1 MSESNEK
8 APSVFLQCFGR
19 IEDPR
24 LERQKKHQLIDIIA
38 IAVCATIA
46 GADGWVA
53 IALYARSK
61 EDWLRTFLNLPN
73 GIPSHDTFG
82 RVFSL
87 LDPKAFQD
95 AFREWVGI
103 IQGKIE
109 GVVAIDGKTARGSH
123 DRANGKQ
130 AVHIVSAWAVENG
143 VSLGQVKVDGK
154 SNEITAIPELL
165 RLLDLKGCLV
175 TIDAMGC
182 QRDIAKQIVGRGGD
196 YLLAVKGNQETLAED
211 VEQEFKHAQADGFAH
226 MDHLYRETLEK
237 GHGRIEKRQYWYTR
251 DVQGLGT
258 LERWPKL
265 NGMVM
270 CRATRTEQ
278 GETTVEDRYFI
289 TSAAHDNVATIADAV
304 RAHWQIENGL
314 HWVLDVAFG
323 EDQSRIRSGY
333 AAENIATIRK
343 IANNA
348 LKQCN
353 SRKGGVKTKRLQAGW
368 DDRFMEEILLA
379 L

>member
-1 MSESNEK
+1 MTERNEK
-8 APSVFLQCFGR
+8 VPSVFLQCFGR

-24 LERQKKHQLIDIIA
+24 LDRQKKHKLIDIIA

-46 GADGWVA
+46 GADGWA
-53 IALYARSK
+53 PIALYARSK
-61 EDWLRTFLNLPN
+61 EAWLRTFLELPN

-82 RVFSL
+82 RVFCL

-95 AFREWVGI
+95 AFRQWVGL

-130 AVHIVSAWAVENG
+130 AIHLVSAWAVANG
-143 VSLGQVKVDGK
+143 VSLGQVKVDDK

-165 RLLDLKGCLV
+165 SLLEIKGCLV

-182 QRDIAKQIVGRGGD
+182 QRDIAQKIVDNGGD

-237 GHGRIEKRQYWYTR
+237 GHGRIEKRQHWYTH
-251 DVQGLGT
+251 DVEGLGT

-270 CRATRTEQ
+270 CRATRTDQ
-278 GETTVEDRYFI
+278 GQTTVEDRYFI
-289 TSAAHDNVATIADAV
+289 TSATHDNVAKIADAV

-333 AAENIATIRK
+333 AAENIAAIRK

-348 LKQCN
+348 LKQCT

>member
-1 MSESNEK
+1 MSATGN
-8 APSVFLQCFGR
+8 PVFLECFGR

-24 LERQKKHQLIDIIA
+24 MDRQKQHKLIDIIA

-46 GADGWVA
+46 GADGWVD
-53 IALYARSK
+53 IALFGRSK
-61 EDWLRTFLNLPN
+61 EAWLRTFLDLEN

-87 LDPKAFQD
+87 LAPATFQQ
-95 AFREWVGI
+95 AFREWI
-103 IQGKIE
+103 YAIQGKLK

-130 AVHIVSAWAVENG
+130 AIHIVSAWAVENG
-143 VSLGQVKVDGK
+143 LALGQVKVDDK

-165 RLLDLKGCLV
+165 RLLKLNGCLV

-182 QRDIAKQIVGRGGD
+182 QRDIAQNILDAGGD
-196 YLLAVKGNQETLAED
+196 YLLAVKDNQETLAED

-226 MDHLYRETLEK
+226 MDHLYREVIDK
-237 GHGRIEKRQYWYTR
+237 GHGRIEKRQYWYTH

-265 NGMVM
+265 RGMVL
-270 CRATRTEQ
+270 CRATRTAK
-278 GETTVEDRYFI
+278 GETSVEDRYFI
-289 TSAAHDNVATIADAV
+289 TSCIHDDVAVIADAI
-304 RAHWQIENGL
+304 RNHWAIENGL
-314 HWVLDVAFG
+314 HWVLDMAFL

-343 IANNA
+343 IAINA
-348 LKQCN
+348 LKKN
-353 SRKGGVKTKRLQAGW
+353 TTKKASVRAKRKLTGW
-368 DDRFMEEILLA
+368 DNLYMQEILLA

>member
-1 MSESNEK
+1 MSKNNEK
-8 APSVFLQCFGR
+8 KQSVFLECFGR

-24 LERQKKHQLIDIIA
+24 LNRQKKHKLIDIIA
-38 IAVCATIA
+38 MAVCATIA
-46 GADGWVA
+46 GADNWVA
-53 IALYARSK
+53 IALYAKSK
-61 EDWLRTFLNLPN
+61 EAWLRTFLQLDH

-87 LDPKAFQD
+87 LAPQAFQD

-109 GVVAIDGKTARGSH
+109 GVVAIDGKTVRGSH

-130 AVHIVSAWAVENG
+130 AIHIVSAWAVKSG
-143 VSLGQVKVDGK
+143 VSLGQVKVDDK

-165 RLLDLKGCLV
+165 GLLDLNGCLV

-182 QRDIAKQIVGRGGD
+182 QREIAQNIVDAGGD
-196 YLLAVKGNQETLAED
+196 YLLAVKGNQEILAED

-237 GHGRIEKRQYWYTR
+237 GHGRIEKRQYWCTQ

-270 CRATRTEQ
+270 CQATRTVQ
-278 GETTVEDRYFI
+278 GKTTVEDRYFI
-289 TSAAHDNVATIADAV
+289 TSAAHHDVVKISDAV
-304 RAHWQIENGL
+304 RAHWGIENGL
-314 HWVLDVAFG
+314 HWVLDVAFD
-323 EDQSRIRSGY
+323 EDQSRIRSGH
-333 AAENIATIRK
+333 AAENIAAIRK
-343 IANNA
+343 IANNT
-348 LKQCN
+348 LKQCT
-353 SRKGGVKTKRLQAGW
+353 SRKGGVKAKRLQAGW
-368 DDRFMEEILLA
+368 DDQFMREILLA

>member
-1 MSESNEK
+1 MSDKEQP
-8 APSVFLQCFGR
+8 AFLTCFGR

-24 LERQKKHQLIDIIA
+24 LDRQKRHKLIDIIA
-38 IAVCATIA
+38 IAICATIA

-53 IALYARSK
+53 IALYAKSK
-61 EDWLRTFLNLPN
+61 QAWLRTFLELPN

-82 RVFSL
+82 RVFGL
-87 LDPKAFQD
+87 LDPQAFQD
-95 AFREWVGI
+95 AFRQWVGI
-103 IQGKIE
+103 IQGKVE
-109 GVVAIDGKTARGSH
+109 GIIALDGKTARRSH

-130 AVHIVSAWAVENG
+130 AIHIVSAWAVENG
-143 VSLGQVKVDGK
+143 ISLGQVKVDDK

-165 RLLDLKGCLV
+165 ELLDINGCLV

-182 QRDIAKQIVGRGGD
+182 QRTIAQQIVDGGAD

-226 MDHLYRETLEK
+226 MHYAYCETVEK
-237 GHGRIEKRQYWYTR
+237 GHGRIEKRQYWYTC

-258 LERWPKL
+258 LERWPEL

-270 CRATRTEQ
+270 CRATRTENDK
-278 GETTVEDRYFI
+278 TTVEDRYFI
-289 TSAAHDNVATIADAV
+289 TSAAHADVDKIADAV
-304 RAHWQIENGL
+304 RAHWRIENQL
-314 HWVLDVAFG
+314 HWVLDVAFL

-333 AAENIATIRK
+333 AAENIAAIRK
-343 IANNA
+343 IATNA
-348 LKQCN
+348 LKLST
-353 SRKGGVKTKRLQAGW
+353 SRKGGVKAKRLQAGW
-368 DDRFMEEILLA
+368 DDTFMEEILMA